1 MSFGTMYSWT
11 SPALPFL
18 RSNESQISM
27 NNVEGSAI
35 ATLPEVGAFFGNTIL
50 LLLSSF
56 IGRKYWLLMLATP
69 YTISWLMIILAKNVF
84 TLYASRLISGLT
96 SDMCFC
102 LSTMYLGEIADKN
115 IRGILLTG
123 LKIFIDLG
131 HVYVK
136 TAGAFLSYKM
146 MNIMMFI
153 IPLIF
158 LTTFSI
164 MPESPYYLL
173 QKNRREEALKALMKL
188 KGVKKPELVSTE
200 LERMH
205 KFVKESQENKK
216 WMFREL
222 FCIKANRKSL
232 WVVLIAW
239 MTKFLS
245 GVVSINTFT
254 QDIFKQTEIPLAP
267 EICAIIIAI
276 VSVKMS
282 IISTFM
288 IERAGRRI
296 SLLISGLFCALGL
309 VIVGLFFFLKTYLM
323 LDVKS
328 YSWLPFFGLIVYQVA
343 FALGLAY
350 IPIVLMGEM
359 FALNVKMPATF
370 VVYNITALIIMF
382 TKGAFEWVNSVAG
395 IYTNFWIYAIFC
407 VVGSLISFSI
417 TPETKG
423 KTLEEIQENF
433 HSRSKKKIK
442 RIF

>member
-18 RSNESQISM
+18 RSNESEISI

-35 ATLPEVGAFFGNTIL
+35 ATFLDVGAFIGDVVLIF
-50 LLLSSF
+50 LSGF
-56 IGRKYWLLMLATP
+56 IGRKYSIFILAVP

-84 TLYASRLISGLT
+84 TLYASRIISGFT
-96 SDMCFC
+96 SDMCLC
-102 LSTMYLGEIADKN
+102 LSTMYVGEIADKN
-115 IRGILLTG
+115 IRGALLTG
-123 LKIFIDLG
+123 LKIFINMG

-158 LTTFSI
+158 LTTFSF

-188 KGVKKPELVSTE
+188 KGVKKPEFVSTE

-222 FCIKANRKSL
+222 FYTKANRRSFC
-232 WVVLIAW
+232 VVVIAW
-239 MTKFLS
+239 ITKFLS
-245 GVVSINTFT
+245 GMVTIDAYT
-254 QDIFKQTEIPLAP
+254 QDIFEETEIPLSP
-267 EICAIIIAI
+267 EICAMIIAI
-276 VSVKMS
+276 VSLSMTVVS
-282 IISTFM
+282 AFI
-288 IERAGRRI
+288 IERAGRKI
-296 SLLISGLFCALGL
+296 SLLLSSLLCALGL
-309 VIVGLFFFLKTYLM
+309 LMVGLFFFLKTYLM

-328 YSWLPFFGLIVYQVA
+328 YTWLPLFGLIVYEVA

-359 FALNVKMPATF
+359 FALNIKMLAAFT
-370 VVYNITALIIMF
+370 VYFICTIIVIVL
-382 TKGAFEWVNSVAG
+382 KSSFEWVNNVAG
-395 IYTNFWIYAIFC
+395 IYTTFWFYATC
-407 VVGSLISFSI
+407 TVAGSLIYFSI
-417 TPETKG
+417 APETKG
-423 KTLEEIQENF
+423 KTLEEIQEDL
-433 HSRSKKKIK
+433 HEGRK
-442 RIF
+442 